1 VNNVDAAEV
10 RTAAAGRDGLVRQV
24 SGTVRWQESV
34 ERLVRE
40 GVDAFVEVGPGTV
53 LSGLIKKIDKNVRV
67 LSVED
72 PASLEATAAAL
83 LERQTA

>member
-1 VNNVDAAEV
+1 
-10 RTAAAGRDGLVRQV
+10 
-24 SGTVRWQESV
+24 V

-40 GVDAFVEVGPGTV
+40 GVDTFVEVGPGTV
-53 LSGLIKKIDKNVRV
+53 LAGLVKKIDKSVRV

-83 LERQTA
+83 LEKQKA

>member
-1 VNNVDAAEV
+1 
-10 RTAAAGRDGLVRQV
+10 VRQV

-40 GVDAFVEVGPGTV
+40 GVDTFVEVGPGTV
-53 LSGLIKKIDKNVRV
+53 LAGLVKKIDKGVRV

-72 PASLEATAAAL
+72 SASLEATAAAL
-83 LERQTA
+83 QEMRTA